1 MTPPGSRNVDCSS
14 APPIPPPGIS
24 IIVPVYNERR
34 TIEELVRRVLERT
47 DVAGW
52 NRELIIVDDGSTD
65 GTPDLLRRLAVTCPI
80 RVLRHPKNRGK
91 GAAIRTGLAVAVNEL
106 TIIQD
111 ADLEYDPGDIPELV
125 KAFLEN
131 KADVVLGSRALG
143 VRAGRADRRRNIY
156 AIGVAVL
163 NLAVRGLYG
172 LRVTDEATCYK
183 LFRTRD
189 LLRMRMTCE
198 RFEFCPEVIAKSAR
212 LGFRVVEVPI
222 GYSPRSTAEG
232 KKIGIA
238 DAWTALLVLWRFRRW
253 TPKPTPIESNDPPG
267 DTPLESDL
275 SMSR

>member
-1 MTPPGSRNVDCSS
+1 
-14 APPIPPPGIS
+14 
-24 IIVPVYNERR
+24 
-34 TIEELVRRVLERT
+34 
-47 DVAGW
+47 
-52 NRELIIVDDGSTD
+52 
-65 GTPDLLRRLAVTCPI
+65 
-80 RVLRHPKNRGK
+80 LRHRENLGK
-91 GAAIRTGLAVAVNEL
+91 GAAIRTGLAIAVNEL

-111 ADLEYDPGDIPELV
+111 ADLEYDSGDIPGLV
-125 KAFLEN
+125 TAFPEN
-131 KADVVLGSRALG
+131 NADAVLGSKVLG
-143 VRAGRADRRRNIY
+143 VRAGRADRRRNVY

-172 LRVTDEATCYK
+172 PRVTDEATCYK

-189 LLRMRMTCE
+189 LLRMRLTCE
-198 RFEFCPEVIAKSAR
+198 RFEFCPEVIAKAVR
-212 LGFRVVEVPI
+212 LGLRIVEVPI

-267 DTPLESDL
+267 GTPLESDL